1 MNIQIKN
8 CKIPVGGK
16 FICKDIFI
24 NGDKI
29 TFDGNLRID
38 KVIDAEGCYALPGF
52 IDIHTHL
59 DDYIG
64 KYYLADTYRSA
75 SEIALRNGFTT
86 LFNFITQKPSEDL
99 YSSIS
104 EAEKKVTADC
114 GVNFY
119 FHLTPVEFTDNDF
132 KKFDNL
138 IQRGF
143 RTFKFYTTY
152 RQSGLYCSYLKLDEI
167 FSRLSGYDIRVLIHC
182 EDDDVLSRHN
192 PAEIN
197 LANAFSHSLMRP
209 PEAEITAIEKVL
221 DLAIKYSV
229 PLHIVHVSTPEGAK
243 MIYNAKLKYDFISC
257 ETCPQYLLLDDS
269 ILKKN
274 DGYRYICS
282 PPLRSRESADEM
294 IRLANEE
301 YFDIYTTDHC
311 AFSKKDKDENKDD
324 ISRVPNGL
332 PGIGGLVHN
341 IYNILKGT
349 EEEKLL
355 HITKHLSKI
364 PALLTGIYPE
374 KGTLQEG
381 SKADIVILKPG
392 KQHKIKSSLS
402 DVYDPYENF
411 SSELYVTY
419 TISEGRIYDF

>member
-8 CKIPVGGK
+8 CKIPVNGK
-16 FICKDIFI
+16 FILKDIFVNDDRI
-24 NGDKI
+24 SFNGNFKIDKI
-29 TFDGNLRID
+29 INAD
-38 KVIDAEGCYALPGF
+38 GCYAMPGF

-64 KYYLADTYRSA
+64 KYYLADTYRTA

-86 LFNFITQKPSEDL
+86 LFNFITQKHTEDL

-104 EAEKKVTADC
+104 EAEKKVTPDC
-114 GVNFY
+114 GVSFN
-119 FHLTPVEFTDNDF
+119 FHLTPIEFSDNDF
-132 KKFDNL
+132 KKFDKL

-167 FSRLSGYDIRVLIHC
+167 FSRFSGYNIRVLIHC
-182 EDDDVLSRHN
+182 EDDEILSKHN
-192 PAEIN
+192 ILNIN
-197 LANAFSHSLMRP
+197 LSDAYSHSLMRP
-209 PEAEITAIEKVL
+209 PEAEIKAIEKVL

-257 ETCPQYLLLDDS
+257 ETCPQYLLLDEGM
-269 ILKKN
+269 LKKN

-311 AFSKKDKDENKDD
+311 AFLKKDKDEYRDD

-341 IYNILKGT
+341 IYNILEGT
-349 EEEKLL
+349 EEERLL

-364 PALLTGIYPE
+364 PALLMGIYPE
-374 KGTLQEG
+374 RGAFQEG
-381 SKADIVILKPG
+381 SRADIVILKIG
-392 KQHKIKSSLS
+392 QQHKFKSSLM

-411 SSELYVTY
+411 SSAINVTH
-419 TISEGRIYDF
+419 TISNGRIYEF